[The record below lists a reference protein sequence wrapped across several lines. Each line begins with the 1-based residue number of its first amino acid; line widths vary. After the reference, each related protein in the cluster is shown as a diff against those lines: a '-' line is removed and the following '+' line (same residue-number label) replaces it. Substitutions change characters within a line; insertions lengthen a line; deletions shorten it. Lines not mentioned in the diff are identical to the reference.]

1 MLAKFQS
8 RISPNGDCV
17 RACLACLLELPLVAV
32 PDFTALE
39 SNPVEEVLVTRDKGE
54 PDASYD
60 RWYFSLQQFV
70 AQFGFVLIEII
81 LSDRPWLPLPNEAFA
96 IFMGPL
102 ESGEKH
108 AIVGKV
114 KDGRFIPVFDP
125 MGKDCATFTAV
136 ESVAFLVPA
145 DPMTQVRMGKAL
157 ETILELTRGISNRI
171 VADAINEE
179 CFAALGKKPANAPSL
194 ILGMDGRPT

>member
-1 MLAKFQS
+1 M
-8 RISPNGDCV
+8 
-17 RACLACLLELPLVAV
+17 AV
-32 PDFTALE
+32 PDFTALDQMPLDQITIPRPE
-39 SNPVEEVLVTRDKGE
+39 GE
-54 PDASYD
+54 PNHTYD
-60 RWYFSLQQFV
+60 KWYLETQNFV
-70 AQFGFVLIEII
+70 AQLGFILVEII
-81 LSDRPWLPLPNEAFA
+81 LSDRPWLPLPNEALA

-157 ETILELTRGISNRI
+157 EEVMETTRGIPNRI
-171 VADAINEE
+171 VADAINDT
-179 CFAALGKKPANAPSL
+179 CLRALGKSVEPRL
-194 ILGMDGRPT
+194 ILGADGKPAPRPTI